1 MSNNLI
7 IDWGNTRVKLAVFSK
22 GHLIQQTA
30 VPKLSADL
38 LQTLVPEFEKMHVL
52 LCSVSHESDELADFL
67 ITKTANF
74 IKLSHETPLPI
85 EISYKTP
92 QTLGYDRI
100 ANAVGAFK
108 LSNGKNHCLV
118 IDAGTCLKI
127 DFLHAEQGYLGGSI
141 SPGLEMRYKA
151 LNNYTSALPL
161 INNPE
166 ESQLI
171 GDSTIQSI
179 NSGVLNGMRSELTGM
194 IAQYQNLYNNL
205 TIFIT
210 GGDAHFFEKAL
221 KNDIFAHVFLT
232 LVGLNEILDFNK
244 AT

>member
-30 VPKLSADL
+30 VPKLTADL
-38 LQTLVPEFEKMHVL
+38 LQNLVPEFDKMYVL

-74 IKLSHETPLPI
+74 IKLTHETPLPI
-85 EISYKTP
+85 GIKYKTP

-108 LSNGKNHCLV
+108 ARNENNHCLV
-118 IDAGTCLKI
+118 IDAGTCLKF
-127 DFLHAEQGYLGGSI
+127 DFLHADQGYLGGAI
-141 SPGLEMRYKA
+141 SPGVEMRFKA

-161 INNPE
+161 ISQPE
-166 ESQLI
+166 VSPLTGQ
-171 GDSTIQSI
+171 STIESI
-179 NSGVLNGMRSELTGM
+179 NSGVLNGMLQEIKGV
-194 IAQYQNLYNNL
+194 IEQYQNDYKSL

-221 KNDIFAHVFLT
+221 KIDIFAHDFLT
-232 LVGLNEILDFNK
+232 LLGLNEILEFNK
-244 AT
+244 SS

>member
-22 GHLIQQTA
+22 GHLIQQYA
-30 VPKLSADL
+30 APKLSADKL
-38 LQTLVPEFEKMHVL
+38 KKLVPEFEKMHIL
-52 LCSVSHESDELADFL
+52 LCSVSHQSDELEQFL
-67 ITKTANF
+67 VSETTHF
-74 IKLSHETPLPI
+74 FKLLHKTPLPI
-85 EISYKTP
+85 AMAYQTP

-100 ANAVGAFK
+100 ANTVAAFK
-108 LSNGKNHCLV
+108 LRKNNNHCLV

-127 DFLHAEQGYLGGSI
+127 DFLHAEQGYMGGSI
-141 SPGLEMRYKA
+141 SPGLTMRYKA

-161 INNPE
+161 INNPQ

-171 GDSTIQSI
+171 GHSTIQSI
-179 NSGVLNGMRSELTGM
+179 NSGVLNGMRCELTGM
-194 IAQYQNLYNNL
+194 IEQYQKQYNNL

-244 AT
+244 AK

>member
-7 IDWGNTRVKLAVFSK
+7 IDWGNTRIKLAVFSE
-22 GHLIQQTA
+22 GHLIQQYAAPQLDASTL
-30 VPKLSADL
+30 KN
-38 LQTLVPEFEKMHVL
+38 LVPEFAKMHVL
-52 LCSVSHESDELADFL
+52 LCSVSHQSDELEQFL
-67 ITKTANF
+67 RTETANF

-85 EISYKTP
+85 GISYKTP

-100 ANAVGAFK
+100 ANAVGASK

-127 DFLHAEQGYLGGSI
+127 DFLHAQQGYLGGSI
-141 SPGLEMRYKA
+141 SPGLDMRYKA

-161 INNPE
+161 IIEPQ
-166 ESQLI
+166 ESMLI
-171 GDSTIQSI
+171 GSSTIQSI
-179 NSGVLNGMRSELTGM
+179 NSGVLNGMRSEIAGM
-194 IAQYQNLYNNL
+194 VAQYQNQYDNL

-232 LVGLNEILDFNK
+232 LLGLNEILDFNK

>member
-7 IDWGNTRVKLAVFSK
+7 IDWGNTRIKLAIFSE
-22 GHLIQQTA
+22 GILIQQYA
-30 VPKLSADL
+30 LPALSPDELKNRVPDFA
-38 LQTLVPEFEKMHVL
+38 KMHVL
-52 LCSVSHESDELADFL
+52 LCSVSHQSDELEQFL
-67 ITKTANF
+67 RSEVTHF
-74 IKLSHETPLPI
+74 FKLSHETPLPI
-85 EISYKTP
+85 KISYQTP

-100 ANAVGAFK
+100 ANAVAAFK
-108 LSNGKNHCLV
+108 LRKNNHHCLA

-127 DFLHAEQGYLGGSI
+127 DFLHADSGYMGGSI

-161 INNPE
+161 IKNPQ

-171 GDSTIQSI
+171 GDSTLQSI
-179 NSGVLNGMRSELTGM
+179 NSGVLNGMRHELSGM
-194 IAQYQNLYNNL
+194 IEQYQKQYDNL

-232 LVGLNEILDFNK
+232 LVGLNEILEFNK

>member
-22 GHLIQQTA
+22 GHLIQQAA
-30 VPKLSADL
+30 VPQLTADQL
-38 LQTLVPEFEKMHVL
+38 KNLVPEFDKMHVL
-52 LCSVSHESDELADFL
+52 LCSVSHESDELAGFL

-74 IKLSHETPLPI
+74 VKLSHETPLPI
-85 EISYKTP
+85 GINYKTP

-108 LSNGKNHCLV
+108 ANNNKSHCLI
-118 IDAGTCLKI
+118 IDAGTCLKF
-127 DFLHAEQGYLGGSI
+127 DFLHAENGYLGGAI

-151 LNNYTSALPL
+151 LNNYTAALPL
-161 INNPE
+161 ITQPE
-166 ESQLI
+166 ASPLI
-171 GDSTIQSI
+171 GRSTLESI
-179 NSGVLNGMRSELTGM
+179 NSGVLNGMLHEIQGV
-194 IAQYQNLYNNL
+194 IEQYLNDYEDL

-221 KNDIFAHVFLT
+221 KNDIFAHDFLT
-232 LVGLNEILDFNK
+232 LLGLNEILEFNK
-244 AT
+244 TS